1 MDYKNTVSRTVQ
13 IVLFFSVF
21 FCTAQLFAQSKDH
34 KNFIQSAYK
43 AQEIQTLASKL
54 QADYDAKQIRLQQF
68 AKANGLPMTEKL
80 NDGTVVSLQDI
91 GVDGTPLF
99 YTTFMD
105 PTSKVSRA
113 DQLYAGG
120 NLDLDL
126 DGSGLQVGVWDA
138 GVALTTHQ
146 EFDTRAIRNDD
157 GNEVSPHA
165 TMVTGTLISSGVN
178 KKAKGVAFAAEALSH
193 DWTRDKVEVIEA
205 AAQGMLLSNHSYGIK
220 SDRVPDWYFGS
231 YIKVSQDWDDI
242 MYNAPYYLMVTAA
255 GNAQNS
261 YDNESPVYGKAKD
274 GFDVLLGF
282 AVSKN
287 GITVAGA
294 KTRINDKGE
303 LTNASV
309 ASYSSF
315 GPVDDGRIKPDL
327 AGDGTAVFAASSYG
341 DQSYGSST
349 GTSMATPGVTGS
361 LLLLQQYHEQ
371 LYGTYMKAATLK
383 GLALHTADDVA
394 AAGPDYK
401 MGWGVLNVKKAAEVL
416 KNKEYSS
423 IVDEATL
430 ANGQVY
436 TITVKADGTQPLMA
450 SISWTD
456 PKGEFINRGNL
467 NDATAALTNDL
478 DIRVTKD
485 GKTFYPW
492 KLNPAKAADKA
503 IKGDNLVD
511 PYERIDIGSASGEY
525 TITVTHKG
533 TLVNGAQ
540 DFSLIVSGA
549 ELTQCRVEIPN
560 GLQLTSATE
569 AVAKFGWDAA
579 EDTLFEIQYKEKE
592 QTVWVTG
599 HTWENTWNIPDLEKG
614 KAYEM
619 RLRAVCTENLVSEF
633 SDVLEFVFNG
643 EATEQ
648 TLAYEPLSYPSE
660 LSISLY
666 PNPAV
671 HKLTV
676 NAELSKDAEFSVV
689 TVSGNII
696 KKGKIDGSIN
706 VSDLSSGM
714 YVLMVQDHSGLKSS
728 KFYKN

>member
-1 MDYKNTVSRTVQ
+1 MDYKYTVSRTVQ
-13 IVLFFSVF
+13 IVLFASVL
-21 FCTAQLFAQSKDH
+21 FCTAQLSAQSKDH
-34 KNFIQSAYK
+34 KKFIQSAYK
-43 AQEIQTLASKL
+43 AKEIQTLASKMR
-54 QADYDAKQIRLQQF
+54 ADYDAKHIRLQQF
-68 AKANGLPMTEKL
+68 AKENGLPMTAKL
-80 NDGTVVSLQDI
+80 SDGTVVSLQDI

-113 DQLYAGG
+113 NELYAGG
-120 NLDLDL
+120 NLNLDL
-126 DGSGLQVGVWDA
+126 DGRGLQVGVWDA
-138 GVALTTHQ
+138 GIALTSHQ
-146 EFDTRAIRNDD
+146 EFGARAIKGDAVD
-157 GNEVSPHA
+157 EVSAHA

-178 KKAKGVAFAAEALSH
+178 KKAKGVAFAAEALTH
-193 DWTRDKVEVIEA
+193 DWTRDKVEVIET

-231 YIKVSQDWDDI
+231 YIKVSQEWDEI

-261 YDNESPVYGKAKD
+261 YDNEVPVYGKAKD
-274 GFDVLLGF
+274 GFDLLLGF

-294 KTRINDKGE
+294 NTRIDDKGE
-303 LTNASV
+303 LKSATV

-341 DQSYGSST
+341 NQSYDSST

-371 LYGTYMKAATLK
+371 LYGTYMKAATFK

-423 IVDEATL
+423 IVNEATL
-430 ANGQVY
+430 TNGEVY
-436 TITVKADGTQPLMA
+436 TITVKADGNQPLLA

-456 PKGEFINRGNL
+456 PKGEFVNRGNL

-478 DIRVTKD
+478 DIRITKD
-485 GKTFYPW
+485 GKTYFPW

-511 PYERIDIGSASGEY
+511 PYERIDIGDAAGEY

-533 TLVNGAQ
+533 NLVNGAQ

-549 ELTQCRVEIPN
+549 ELTQCRVVAPN

-579 EDTLFEIQYKEKE
+579 EDTLFEIQYKEKG
-592 QTVWVTG
+592 QTEWVTG

-614 KAYEM
+614 KTYEM

-633 SDVLEFVFNG
+633 SDVLEFMFNG

-648 TLAYEPLSYPSE
+648 TLAYEPLSYPTE

-671 HKLTV
+671 NELTV
-676 NAELSKDAEFSVV
+676 NAELSSDAEFSVV

-696 KKGKIDGSIN
+696 KKGKINGAIN
-706 VSDLSSGM
+706 VSDLSSGL

>member
-1 MDYKNTVSRTVQ
+1 MDYKYIVSQTVQ
-13 IVLFFSVF
+13 IVLFIGVL
-21 FCTAQLFAQSKDH
+21 FCTAQLHAQSKDQ
-34 KNFIQSAYK
+34 KNFIQSVYK
-43 AQEIQTLASKL
+43 AQKIQTLASKI
-54 QADYDAKQIRLQQF
+54 QADYDRKQVRLQQF

-80 NDGTVVSLQDI
+80 SDGTVVSLQDI
-91 GVDGTPLF
+91 GIDGTPLY
-99 YTTFMD
+99 YTTLMD

-113 DQLYAGG
+113 NELYAGG
-120 NLDLDL
+120 DLNLDLD
-126 DGSGLQVGVWDA
+126 GRGLQVGVWDA

-146 EFDTRAIRNDD
+146 EFDDRAVKNDAAT
-157 GNEVSPHA
+157 EVSPHA

-193 DWTRDKVEVIEA
+193 DWKRDKVEVIEA

-231 YIKVSQDWDDI
+231 YIKVSQDWDEI

-261 YDNESPVYGKAKD
+261 YDNETPVYGKAKD
-274 GFDVLLGF
+274 GFDLLLGF

-303 LTNASV
+303 LTDASV

-327 AGDGTAVFAASSYG
+327 AGDGTSIFAASSYG

-416 KNKEYSS
+416 KNKDFSS
-423 IVDEATL
+423 IVNEASL

-436 TITVKADGTQPLMA
+436 TLTVKADGSQPLMA

-456 PKGEFINRGNL
+456 PKGEFINRGNH
-467 NDATAALTNDL
+467 NDPTAALTNDL
-478 DIRVTKD
+478 DIRITKD
-485 GKTFYPW
+485 GKTFFPW

-511 PYERIDIGSASGEY
+511 PYERIDIGSAAGEY

-549 ELTQCRVEIPN
+549 QLTQCKVEVPN

-592 QTVWVTG
+592 QTEWVTG

-633 SDVLEFVFNG
+633 SDILEFVFNG

-648 TLAYEPLSYPSE
+648 TLPYETLSYPSE
-660 LSISLY
+660 LNISLY

-671 HKLTV
+671 NEVTV
-676 NAELSKDAEFSVV
+676 NAELSSDAEFSVV

-696 KKGKIDGSIN
+696 KKGKINGPIN
-706 VSDLSSGM
+706 VADLSSGL